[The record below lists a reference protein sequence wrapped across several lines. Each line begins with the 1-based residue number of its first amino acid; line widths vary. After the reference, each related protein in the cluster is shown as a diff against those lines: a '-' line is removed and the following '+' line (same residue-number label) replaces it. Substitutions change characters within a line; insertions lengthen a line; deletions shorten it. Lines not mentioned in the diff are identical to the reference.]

1 MPVAVDFAA
10 GILLPAPPNMLRY
23 LWLLALVIPPWAA
36 VEFDA
41 PKWAIAIAAAPFFL
55 YAMSLGDP
63 DEDMLG
69 EHSAAF
75 RKGALT
81 VMAIGGAILGT
92 VAFVLWKVLF
102 PSA

>member
-1 MPVAVDFAA
+1 M
-10 GILLPAPPNMLRY
+10 
-23 LWLLALVIPPWAA
+23 ALVIPPWIA
-36 VEFDA
+36 VEFDS
-41 PKWAIAIAAAPFFL
+41 PKWAIVIATAPFFL

-69 EHSAAF
+69 EHSTTF
-75 RKGALT
+75 RKGALA

-92 VAFVLWKVLF
+92 VVFVLWKVLF